1 MDDDGVP
8 DLDTMISMLPDSMQ
22 DRGGKMIRACKDV
35 SEYRYTGR
43 HTALYS
49 PN

>member
-1 MDDDGVP
+1 VP
-8 DLDTMISMLPDSMQ
+8 DLDTMISMLPASIQ
-22 DRGGKMIRACKDV
+22 ARGGKMIGACKDV
-35 SEYRYTGR
+35 SKYRHTGR